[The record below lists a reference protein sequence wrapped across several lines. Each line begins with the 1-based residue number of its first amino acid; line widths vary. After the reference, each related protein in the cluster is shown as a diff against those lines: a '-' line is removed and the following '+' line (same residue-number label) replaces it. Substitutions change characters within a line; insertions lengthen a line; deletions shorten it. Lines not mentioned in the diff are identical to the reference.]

1 MMHGNLLGVAVCGH
15 KKARNGNS
23 ISEMTC
29 DDVLSFIKNELCA
42 DKLAISVVKGAAE

>member
-1 MMHGNLLGVAVCGH
+1 MEDVGPYDAIKV
-15 KKARNGNS
+15 

-42 DKLAISVVKGAAE
+42 DKLAISVVKGVAE